1 MARPLSRFPTEMELQ
16 ILKILWRGGP
26 LSVREVR
33 DALADDAG
41 RDLAHTTVVTTLNTM
56 TSKRYVKRR
65 QEGKSYVFEA
75 RIAEGQVSRGM
86 LADLVDRVFDGSAV
100 SLLLNLIESERIDA
114 EEYETLRRII
124 AQKAK
129 GQEP

>member
-33 DALADDAG
+33 DALAGDAG

-65 QEGKSYVFEA
+65 QVGKSYVFEA
-75 RIAEGQVSRGM
+75 RIAEGHVSQGM

-114 EEYETLRRII
+114 QEYETLRRII
-124 AQKAK
+124 DQKAK